1 MGSTIKFENNE
12 SSLALFVSLFLRRKD
27 QSSDQTALVMK
38 RAGLRGL
45 IEKRRDQTQR
55 SERRT
60 K

>member
-1 MGSTIKFENNE
+1 MGNTIKFENNE